1 MIKNGQAS
9 AWRKNHSYAFRPL
22 LVSSEEEKAW
32 QVILFPGRR
41 HGPFAFRQW
50 DFARLLQA
58 TKQATLLLQQ
68 LEKQPKTQ
76 QLLQNSLN
84 VAGEIL
90 CSHVRCYGIS
100 IYAHPD
106 SKNRRGFLLAQYRVF
121 YQVEVLDLFSIF
133 VWPMTPFFNSYY
145 GRQVCKNECKL
156 PWKRCFEKK
165 ILCWE
170 KQAKQ

>member
-1 MIKNGQAS
+1 MDKQVHGERTIPMLPL
-9 AWRKNHSYAFRPL
+9 PL

-68 LEKQPKTQ
+68 QLLQQPKTQ

-133 VWPMTPFFNSYY
+133 VWPMTPFFNSYH